1 MILVLSLSLLLLY
14 FILAAQ
20 FESLTQPFIVLL
32 EIPIDI
38 AGCLLMLLLFGA
50 TINIMSLIGMIVMM
64 GIIINDS
71 ILKIDTINHLRPEL
85 PLHEAIRVG
94 GIRRLKPI
102 LMTSITTILALTP
115 FLFGSGLGV
124 ALQRPLALTV
134 IGGLALGTLVSLY
147 FIPVAYWWLYRKSGE
162 LEG

>member
-1 MILVLSLSLLLLY
+1 MIL
-14 FILAAQ
+14 ILC
-20 FESLTQPFIVLL
+20 PFVVLL

-38 AGCLLMLLLFGA
+38 AGCMLLLLMFGA
-50 TINIMSLIGMIVMM
+50 TINIMSLIGMIVMT

-71 ILKIDTINHLRPEL
+71 ILKVDTINHLRPGL
-85 PLHEAIRVG
+85 PLREAIRVG

-102 LMTSITTILALTP
+102 LMTTITTILALKP
-115 FLFGSGLGV
+115 FLFGSGLDV

-147 FIPVAYWWLYRKSGE
+147 FIPVAYGWLYRRDRK